1 MLKRPNS
8 HLSSNQSKLRATLQL
23 GHATDLSNG
32 VGHHHLGSCWADRN
46 MLLLVLVM
54 KVMEVVVRL
63 VVTGQGMFCTS
74 QSCRFEVKNCVLW

>member
-1 MLKRPNS
+1 
-8 HLSSNQSKLRATLQL
+8 
-23 GHATDLSNG
+23 
-32 VGHHHLGSCWADRN
+32 

-54 KVMEVVVRL
+54 EVVEVVVRL